1 MIYLIVYP
9 GAGKVFETTEPME
22 LLQNLQRFDRLGR
35 ARVFQAQELNRA
47 DVEVLKL
54 VGESNG

>member
-22 LLQNLQRFDRLGR
+22 LLQHLQRFERFGR
-35 ARVFQAQELNRA
+35 ARVFQAQELNAR
-47 DVEVLKL
+47 DVEVLRL